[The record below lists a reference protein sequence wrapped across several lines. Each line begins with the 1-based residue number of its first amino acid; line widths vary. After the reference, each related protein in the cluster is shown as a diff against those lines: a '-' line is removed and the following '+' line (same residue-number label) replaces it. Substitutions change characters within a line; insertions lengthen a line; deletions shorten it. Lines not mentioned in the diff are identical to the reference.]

1 MREIIQKTSDTDKQ
15 ITLTLL
21 RSIRLNSLLSIG
33 SISAGTL
40 SIFSIAALLGMRPAQ
55 ANFSEPSAS
64 FPEQAIEEAPAQKTS
79 SDTSELTDPVEAHQ
93 DLSDGEPSQIAE
105 GDEKTTADI
114 ASHRQQPETPNL
126 SLLDTTEF
134 KFAPPIVAPAQP
146 TTVAEGDAAVEEEF
160 RTQEF
165 RSSEGDSNSSPEL
178 NSTKSLVG
186 DSNPLQEFRSEYSV
200 TPVIPKL
207 LNSSVHEQP
216 TTVLLKSAFSPATVV
231 PAPDS
236 VGANFPGL
244 LAIENEPASIQ
255 LANVPSPTPVASAVY
270 SGPGGASLL
279 EGNFRAQAP
288 VEDEQDP
295 SFSEKNSSPENAPLS
310 PTLDL
315 QGTYIY
321 QGESSARARLRG
333 IYPVSPNALFGAV
346 VDLGTGDDF
355 VGSDDGLDLNLN
367 ELYFTGN
374 LPSYPNLRL
383 TVGLMDLTS
392 YFDRNS
398 FAKDNTTHFFH
409 PLFQTNPAL
418 ASAGIGSRPG
428 ALLNWNITDNVEA
441 KAAVF
446 SSDRSLGDFDLDAFA
461 GEIGFRAGNAIVRAT
476 YASNQDTGRD
486 GVFGT
491 REGDRENAFG
501 INGELFIPQIKLG
514 LFARYGWLSNS
525 EQEEDGETYNLGFNF
540 LDLFRKDDRLGLGY
554 AYGPNFSKDDDVWE
568 VFYDTRLTS
577 NLRAGV
583 TLQARDGFEETIFGF
598 RVRTDLQLY
607 P

>member
-1 MREIIQKTSDTDKQ
+1 
-15 ITLTLL
+15 
-21 RSIRLNSLLSIG
+21 
-33 SISAGTL
+33 
-40 SIFSIAALLGMRPAQ
+40 
-55 ANFSEPSAS
+55 
-64 FPEQAIEEAPAQKTS
+64 
-79 SDTSELTDPVEAHQ
+79 
-93 DLSDGEPSQIAE
+93 
-105 GDEKTTADI
+105 
-114 ASHRQQPETPNL
+114 
-126 SLLDTTEF
+126 
-134 KFAPPIVAPAQP
+134 
-146 TTVAEGDAAVEEEF
+146 VAEGDAAVEEEF

-165 RSSEGDSNSSPEL
+165 TSSEGDSNSSPEL
-178 NSTKSLVG
+178 NSTKFWVG
-186 DSNPLQEFRSEYSV
+186 NSNPLPEFRSGYSATPV
-200 TPVIPKL
+200 TPEL
-207 LNSSVHEQP
+207 LNSSVDAQP
-216 TTVLLKSAFSPATVV
+216 TTVLQKSAFSPATVV

-236 VGANFPGL
+236 VGANFPGS
-244 LAIENEPASIQ
+244 LAIANEPTPVQMAT
-255 LANVPSPTPVASAVY
+255 VPSPTQQESAVY
-270 SGPGGASLL
+270 SGPGGAALL
-279 EGNFRAQAP
+279 EGNFRAQGL
-288 VEDEQDP
+288 VEEEQDP
-295 SFSEKNSSPENAPLS
+295 SFSEKNSSPENDPLS

-315 QGTYIY
+315 QGVYIY
-321 QGESSARARLRG
+321 QGDSSARARLRG
-333 IYPVSPNALFGAV
+333 VYPVSPNALFGAV

-355 VGSDDGLDLNLN
+355 VGSDGGLDLNLN

-418 ASAGIGSRPG
+418 AASGIGSRPG
-428 ALLNWNITDNVEA
+428 ALLNWNVTDNVEA

-461 GEIGFRAGNAIVRAT
+461 GEVGFRAGNAIVRAT
-476 YASNQDTGRD
+476 YATDQDTGRD

-491 REGDRENAFG
+491 REGDREHAFG

-525 EQEEDGETYNLGFNF
+525 EQDEDAETYNLGFNF

-554 AYGPNFSKDDDVWE
+554 ANGPDFSEDDDVWE
-568 VFYDTRLTS
+568 VFYDTRLTP

-583 TLQARDGFEETIFGF
+583 ALQARDEFSDVVFGF

>member
-1 MREIIQKTSDTDKQ
+1 MRDLIQKTSVTNKQ

-64 FPEQAIEEAPAQKTS
+64 FPEQAPKAAPAPQTS
-79 SDTSELTDPVEAHQ
+79 ADTSELADPVEAQQ
-93 DLSDGEPSQIAE
+93 DLTNGEPSQVAE
-105 GDEKTTADI
+105 GDETTTTDI
-114 ASHRQQPETPNL
+114 ASRRQQPEMANL
-126 SLLDTTEF
+126 SVLDTAEL
-134 KFAPPIVAPAQP
+134 KFAPPIKALAQP
-146 TTVAEGDAAVEEEF
+146 TTVAEGETTVDEGRWQQADG
-160 RTQEF
+160 R
-165 RSSEGDSNSSPEL
+165 RDNSEGGSNSSPEL
-178 NSTKSLVG
+178 NAPESLVS
-186 DSNPLQEFRSEYSV
+186 DSNPLPEFRGEYSV
-200 TPVIPKL
+200 TREL
-207 LNSSVHEQP
+207 LNSSVDAQP
-216 TTVLLKSAFSPATVV
+216 TTVLPKSAFSPATVV

-236 VGANFPGL
+236 VGANFPGS
-244 LAIENEPASIQ
+244 LAIANEPTPVQMAT
-255 LANVPSPTPVASAVY
+255 VPSPTQQESAVY
-270 SGPGGASLL
+270 SGPGGAALL
-279 EGNFRAQAP
+279 EGNFRAQGL
-288 VEDEQDP
+288 VEEEQDS
-295 SFSEKNSSPENAPLS
+295 SFSEKNSSPENDPLS

-315 QGTYIY
+315 QGAYIY
-321 QGESSARARLRG
+321 QGDSSARARLRG

-355 VGSDDGLDLNLN
+355 VGSDGGLNLNLN

-418 ASAGIGSRPG
+418 AASGIGSRPG
-428 ALLNWNITDNVEA
+428 ALLNWNVTDNVEA

-461 GEIGFRAGNAIVRAT
+461 GEVGFRAGNAIVRAT
-476 YASNQDTGRD
+476 YATDQDTGRD

-491 REGDRENAFG
+491 REGDREHAFG
-501 INGELFIPQIKLG
+501 INGEVFIPQIKLG

-525 EQEEDGETYNLGFNF
+525 EQDEDAETYNLGFNF

-554 AYGPNFSKDDDVWE
+554 ANGPDFSEDDDVWE
-568 VFYDTRLTS
+568 VFYDTRLTP

-583 TLQARDGFEETIFGF
+583 ALQARDEFSDVVFGF

>member
-1 MREIIQKTSDTDKQ
+1 MRYLIQKNSDTDKQ

-40 SIFSIAALLGMRPAQ
+40 SIFSIAALLGMKPAQ

-114 ASHRQQPETPNL
+114 VSHRQQPETPNL
-126 SLLDTTEF
+126 SVLDTTEF

-146 TTVAEGDAAVEEEF
+146 RTVAEGDTAVDEGIW
-160 RTQEF
+160 QEADG
-165 RSSEGDSNSSPEL
+165 RRDNSEGGSNSSPEL
-178 NSTKSLVG
+178 NAPESLVS
-186 DSNPLQEFRSEYSV
+186 DSNPLPEFRGEYSV
-200 TPVIPKL
+200 TPEL
-207 LNSSVHEQP
+207 LSSSVEAQP
-216 TTVLLKSAFSPATVV
+216 TTVLQKSAFSPATVV

-236 VGANFPGL
+236 IGANFPGP
-244 LAIENEPASIQ
+244 LAIANEPTPVQMAT
-255 LANVPSPTPVASAVY
+255 VPSPTQQESAVY
-270 SGPGGASLL
+270 SGPGGAALL
-279 EGNFRAQAP
+279 EGNFRAQGL
-288 VEDEQDP
+288 VEEEQDA

-501 INGELFIPQIKLG
+501 INGELFIPQLKLG
-514 LFARYGWLSNS
+514 LFARYGWLDNS
-525 EQEEDGETYNLGFNF
+525 DQDENTETYNLGFNF

-554 AYGPNFSKDDDVWE
+554 AYGPDFSKDDDVWE
-568 VFYDTRLTS
+568 VFYDTRLTR

>member
-1 MREIIQKTSDTDKQ
+1 MRDLIQKTSFTDKQ

-21 RSIRLNSLLSIG
+21 RAIRLNSLLSIG

-40 SIFSIAALLGMRPAQ
+40 SIFSIAALLGMKPAQ
-55 ANFSEPSAS
+55 ANFSEPSGS
-64 FPEQAIEEAPAQKTS
+64 FPEQAIEEAQAPQTR
-79 SDTSELTDPVEAHQ
+79 SDTSELTELVEAHQ
-93 DLSDGEPSQIAE
+93 DLTHGESSQIVK
-105 GDEKTTADI
+105 GDETTTADI
-114 ASHRQQPETPNL
+114 TSRRQQTEMSNL
-126 SLLDTTEF
+126 SVLDTAEL

-146 TTVAEGDAAVEEEF
+146 ITVAEGDAEEEF

-165 RSSEGDSNSSPEL
+165 RSSEGDSNSPPEL
-178 NSTKSLVG
+178 NSTESLVG
-186 DSNPLQEFRSEYSV
+186 DSNPLQEFRSGYSV
-200 TPVIPKL
+200 TPVIPEL
-207 LNSSVHEQP
+207 LNSSANDKP
-216 TTVLLKSAFSPATVV
+216 TTVLPKSAFSPATVV

-236 VGANFPGL
+236 VGANFPGS
-244 LAIENEPASIQ
+244 LAIANEPTPVQMAT
-255 LANVPSPTPVASAVY
+255 VPSPTPQESAVY
-270 SGPGGASLL
+270 SGPGGAALL
-279 EGNFRAQAP
+279 EGNFRAQAS

-295 SFSEKNSSPENAPLS
+295 SFSEKNSSPENDPLS

-315 QGTYIY
+315 QGVYIY
-321 QGESSARARLRG
+321 QGDSAARARLRG
-333 IYPVSPNALFGAV
+333 IYPLSPNALFGAV

-355 VGSDDGLDLNLN
+355 VGSDDGGLDLNLN

-418 ASAGIGSRPG
+418 AASGIGSRPG
-428 ALLNWNITDNVEA
+428 ALLNWNVTDNVEA

-461 GEIGFRAGNAIVRAT
+461 GEVGFRAGNAIVRAT
-476 YASNQDTGRD
+476 YATDQDTGRD

-491 REGDRENAFG
+491 REGDREHAFG

-525 EQEEDGETYNLGFNF
+525 EQDENAETYNLGFNF

-554 AYGPNFSKDDDVWE
+554 ANGPDFSEDDDVWE
-568 VFYDTRLTS
+568 VFYDTRLTR

-583 TLQARDGFEETIFGF
+583 ALQARDEFSDVVFGF